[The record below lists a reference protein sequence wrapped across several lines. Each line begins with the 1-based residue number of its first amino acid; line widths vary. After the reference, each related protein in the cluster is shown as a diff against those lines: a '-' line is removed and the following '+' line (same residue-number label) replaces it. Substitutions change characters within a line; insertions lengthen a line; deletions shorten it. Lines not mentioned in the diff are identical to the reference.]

1 MKPAHKMGKGC
12 VRPLIHMESTP
23 AKPIPLFNVADPGFS
38 ITSEGVR
45 HAREQAW
52 FARTNYGIAVLRYD
66 EANRLIRHP
75 QLKQGSIA
83 WPSHHGVTEGPFA
96 RWWSTWMLNLEGDD
110 HHRIRRLMNPG
121 FSPRYIQ
128 SFTPRFRKLANELVD
143 SFDRPD
149 RCEFVAEFAG
159 PYAARVI
166 AMLLGAPESESPF
179 IAREAATLGLALGV
193 TIREDL
199 PRIEAALARLFDFCE
214 GLIKERMVEPRDDF
228 ISRIVRAQVEEDRL
242 SPDELL
248 DTLVLLVFGGF
259 DTTRNQLGLAM
270 QSFIEHPEQW
280 RLLAERPELGRNAV
294 EEVMRTRA
302 TTTWVTREALEDFT
316 FEGLAIRKG
325 TTIHLWT
332 WATGTDPRVVSDSG
346 FDITLERPPHFGFG
360 GGAHF
365 CLGAALARIDMSEA
379 LVVLADRLRSPRAD
393 GPATWLPVSG
403 NTGPITLPISFAP
416 LPESESM
423 AQVEAH

>member
-1 MKPAHKMGKGC
+1 M
-12 VRPLIHMESTP
+12 STP
-23 AKPIPLFNVADPGFS
+23 VNKIPLFNVADPEFS
-38 ITSEGVR
+38 VTSELVR
-45 HAREQAW
+45 TAREQEWYAY
-52 FARTNYGIAVLRYD
+52 TNYGIAVLRYD
-66 EANRLIRHP
+66 EANRLLRHP

-83 WPSHHGVTEGPFA
+83 WPAHHGVTEGPFA

-110 HHRIRRLMNPG
+110 HHRIRRLMNPA

-128 SFTPRFRKLANELVD
+128 TFVPRFRALAGDLID
-143 SFDRPD
+143 SFASPD
-149 RCEFVAEFAG
+149 RCEFVSEFAE

-166 AMLLGAPESESPF
+166 AMLLGAPESEWPF
-179 IAREAATLGLALGV
+179 IAREAATLGLAMGV

-199 PRIEAALARLFDFCE
+199 DRIETALARLFEFCE
-214 GLIKERMVEPRDDF
+214 ALIQERMVEPRDDF
-228 ISRIVRAQVEEDRL
+228 ISRIVRAQMDEDKL
-242 SPDELL
+242 SSVELL

-270 QSFIEHPEQW
+270 QCFIEHPQQW
-280 RLLAERPELGRNAV
+280 RLLGERPELGRNAV

-316 FEGLAIRKG
+316 FEGLAISQG

-332 WATGTDPRVVSDSG
+332 WSTGTDPRVVSNSD

-365 CLGAALARIDMSEA
+365 CLGAPLARVDMSEA

-393 GPATWLPVSG
+393 GEAAWLPTSG
-403 NTGPITLPISFAP
+403 NTGPIDLPIAFTP
-416 LPESESM
+416 VP
-423 AQVEAH
+423 